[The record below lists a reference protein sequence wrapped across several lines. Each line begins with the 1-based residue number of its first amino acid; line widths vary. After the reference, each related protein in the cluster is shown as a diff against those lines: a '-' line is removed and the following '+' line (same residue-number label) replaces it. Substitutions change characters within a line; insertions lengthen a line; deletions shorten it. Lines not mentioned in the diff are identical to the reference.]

1 MTRTLLVLATTGTLL
16 ATTACFE
23 GDASK
28 DEAAPPPPATPIAPT
43 VGSVMDA
50 PALGSARQVTA
61 SDDGGGRNRAKLT
74 AADVSFRVTNPNG
87 GGQLAVYM
95 QLPDGPPPYKAIV
108 VVPGGQGDASTVMN
122 EESTRQGILDKGVAV
137 FRFDPDGRGQSSG
150 EEDLGGKRH
159 QAGLKAIIQAVID
172 RDDIVDDQVGVFS
185 NSFGIVMSSGALA
198 NHQTDAIFLI
208 DWEGPSSRDYIARCD
223 GTDGTS
229 QPPFPEGMHCDDE
242 AFWAEREAIAYM
254 ADVDLPYQRIQRKLD
269 HVHKEDAG
277 HAWDCYGLAL
287 EGESSW
293 VRLNLN
299 EPNLPLAQA
308 RQVER
313 PDVDFPVLFSWYG
326 DYVED
331 MFLVANGGQPL
342 ARNHAMSDGS
352 SSAARADRGDRGEKP
367 AKGAKGA
374 KGSRPSKGAKGER
387 PAKR

>member
-1 MTRTLLVLATTGTLL
+1 MTRTLLILAGFGTLL
-16 ATTACFE
+16 TTTACFG
-23 GDASK
+23 GDSDK
-28 DEAAPPPPATPIAPT
+28 DQAVPPPPATPIAPT

-50 PALGSARQVTA
+50 PGLGQRQPA
-61 SDDGGGRNRAKLT
+61 SDEGGGRNRAKLT

-87 GGQLAVYM
+87 GGQIAVYT
-95 QLPDGPPPYKAIV
+95 QLPSTPPPYKSIV

-122 EESTRQGILDKGVAV
+122 EESTRQNILDKGVAV
-137 FRFDPDGRGQSSG
+137 FRFDPDGRGNSTG

-159 QAGLKAIIQAVID
+159 QAGLQAVIKAVIE
-172 RDDIVDDQVGVFS
+172 RDDIIDDQVGVFS

-208 DWEGPSSRDYIARCD
+208 DWEGPSSRDYIARCE
-223 GTDGTS
+223 GTKGTS
-229 QPPFPEGMHCDDE
+229 QPPFPEGLHCDDE

-277 HAWDCYGLAL
+277 HAWDLYGLAL
-287 EGESSW
+287 DGASPW

-299 EPNLPLAQA
+299 EPNLSLAQVK
-308 RQVER
+308 QVER
-313 PDVDFPVLFSWYG
+313 PDVDFPTLFGWYG

-331 MFLVANGGQPL
+331 MFIVANGGTPPV
-342 ARNHAMSDGS
+342 REHVMSDGGRPE
-352 SSAARADRGDRGEKP
+352 ARGGDRGEKP
-367 AKGAKGA
+367 AKGAKA
-374 KGSRPSKGAKGER
+374 PRQPKGEKAGR

>member
-16 ATTACFE
+16 AIPACFS
-23 GDASK
+23 GDADK
-28 DEAAPPPPATPIAPT
+28 DGAVPPPPATPIAPT

-50 PALGSARQVTA
+50 PALGTARQATA
-61 SDDGGGRNRAKLT
+61 SDDASGRNRTKLT
-74 AADVSFRVTNPNG
+74 AADVSFKVANPNG
-87 GGQLAVYM
+87 GGQLAVYT
-95 QLPDGPPPYKAIV
+95 QLPSGQPPYKAIV
-108 VVPGGQGDASTVMN
+108 VVPGGQGDASSVMPD
-122 EESTRQGILDKGVAV
+122 ESTRQGILDKGVAV
-137 FRFDPDGRGQSSG
+137 FRFDPDGRGNSTG

-172 RDDIVDDQVGVFS
+172 RDDIIDDQVGVFS

-208 DWEGPSSRDYIARCD
+208 DWEGPSSFEYIERCE
-223 GTDGTS
+223 GTDGTL
-229 QPPFPEGMHCDDE
+229 PEDMHCDDK
-242 AFWAEREAIAYM
+242 AFWAEREAITYM

-269 HVHKEDAG
+269 HVHKENAG

-293 VRLNLN
+293 ARLNLN

-308 RQVER
+308 KQVER

-331 MFLVANGGQPL
+331 MFLVANGGEPL
-342 ARNHAMSDGS
+342 ARSHAMSDGS
-352 SSAARADRGDRGEKP
+352 SSTAKAGRGERGEKP
-367 AKGAKGA
+367 AKGAKA
-374 KGSRPSKGAKGER
+374 PRAAKGAKGDR
-387 PAKR
+387 PARR